1 MFDEKFKIF
10 ISYLV
15 NNKGYPLESIL
26 TNTELKI
33 GARKI
38 FIDLAIIN
46 NDTYLCAFDFKVSNS
61 NIAFNFSKRHRL
73 TNSQILDFPYFLVFF
88 QEKNNSTDLEFK
100 IFIETKNVLKPIP
113 LDEFPHYKTLLAK
126 ANADEKIEQTHI
138 KEDEIK
144 VQKDKKS
151 ILQGTAISSLLSV
164 LIASLAIFFLTRNS
178 KTNLI
183 TKDLDKDSLS
193 ILISIQK
200 KKIEKITKELD
211 NLAIQYKT
219 SDSSSG
225 HIERKKIDNRVSK
238 LENLFNENP
247 EKIVKMQ
254 EMTNQIKL
262 LEKENENLKEVTDI
276 KITNMNNRIDNLSIW
291 TSGLLFAIFSSIIG
305 FAINAFRK

>member
-1 MFDEKFKIF
+1 MFDEKIKTF

-15 NNKGYPLESIL
+15 NKKGYPLESIL

-33 GARKI
+33 EARKI

-46 NDTYLCAFDFKVSNS
+46 NDKYLCAFDFKVSNS
-61 NIAFNFSKRHRL
+61 KIAFNFSKIHRI
-73 TNSQILDFPYFLVFF
+73 TNSEVLDFPYFLVFF
-88 QEKNNSTDLEFK
+88 QEKDNGNDLEFK

-126 ANADEKIEQTHI
+126 ANADEKIEQIHI

-144 VQKDKKS
+144 VQKDKKN
-151 ILQGTAISSLLSV
+151 ILRGTAISSLLSM
-164 LIASLAIFFLTRNS
+164 LIASLAIFFLTKNTKS
-178 KTNLI
+178 DLF

-193 ILISIQK
+193 ILISNQE
-200 KKIEKITKELD
+200 KKIEKINKDLE

-219 SDSSSG
+219 SDSSSSD
-225 HIERKKIDNRVSK
+225 IERKKIDNRVSK
-238 LENLFNENP
+238 LENLFDENP
-247 EKIVKMQ
+247 MKIVRMQ

-262 LEKENENLKEVTDI
+262 LEKENQNLKEVTDI